1 MYRACIV
8 ETCLHIPPC
17 YMYYMKRGALY
28 RPPCNTCNCGYG
40 GGEEGDMFLSLVLS
54 FFGVGGHWRCCS
66 GPCLACV
73 RGLGSLFIGN
83 IGNKSSAPHDDHV
96 DAVTDRGG
104 DTVSGADLL
113 PMGKTASS
121 ASPRGGGHVVTVVT
135 VGRYMRRP
143 RSGSSPDPPI
153 RLIRIARR
161 TDQVGIG
168 DVLFSQGVRG
178 PYLVVTTRRFGV
190 STGTVFDS

>member
-1 MYRACIV
+1 
-8 ETCLHIPPC
+8 
-17 YMYYMKRGALY
+17 MKRGALY